1 MWGPSQEC
9 GGHLRIIVAYGIIL
23 YNPIFFVR
31 GIILGLVQGLGVALF
46 LVHMYLV
53 ILRKGEG
60 VLVHRYLSPPPL
72 PKILDLSLCVIDI
85 LINNYNSL
93 QQYIIS
99 KTFHMKLMVICHE
112 Y

>member
-46 LVHMYLV
+46 FSAYVFSD
-53 ILRKGEG
+53 IEEG
-60 VLVHRYLSPPPL
+60 GGGVS
-72 PKILDLSLCVIDI
+72 
-85 LINNYNSL
+85 
-93 QQYIIS
+93 
-99 KTFHMKLMVICHE
+99 T
-112 Y
+112 